1 MKQRFIM
8 ISLVLMTM
16 VGSVQGQGFLKKL
29 GNAVDKLGKETEK
42 LSKSHDS
49 KKSSAK
55 AEATTS
61 KTTSNKEKEET
72 YGYPPDN
79 DEATRRFLLDIDQC
93 HTILEKCKLRY
104 FWNHLDELEILVI
117 DICILRLF
125 PTLIRL
131 ADETA

>member
-1 MKQRFIM
+1 MKQRLIM

-42 LSKSHDS
+42 VTKSNDS

-61 KTTSNKEKEET
+61 KTTSKKENSSDDDEDGLYK
-72 YGYPPDN
+72 YPAGPRGN
-79 DEATRRFLLDIDQC
+79 YV
-93 HTILEKCKLRY
+93 LRA
-104 FWNHLDELEILVI
+104 
-117 DICILRLF
+117 IC
-125 PTLIRL
+125 
-131 ADETA
+131 